1 MSDLIQ
7 QKKFE
12 PTERAAQ
19 IISLAQEA
27 FAGAAEVKKRTKLSV
42 EAAKH
47 CGQLMLDEQ
56 ADVTKRL
63 GKGTWES
70 YFEITFSK
78 AIPRSTAQSWMKLS
92 RETCPIGQTK
102 SANQPL
108 ISPKPPETDDNEI
121 RKGMLALDL
130 FPTKKHEPTAEA
142 GPTILTPK
150 LSTHLG
156 LINRL
161 VAWHAE
167 LMLSNDG
174 FLTQERRSELIK
186 DFAPVLAFLND
197 MRG

>member
-1 MSDLIQ
+1 MSDII
-7 QKKFE
+7 QKKYE

-19 IISLAQEA
+19 ILSLAQEA

-42 EAAKH
+42 EAAKQ

-78 AIPRSTAQSWMKLS
+78 SIPRSTAQSWMKLS

-108 ISPKPPETDDNEI
+108 VSSTPIADDNEI

-130 FPTKKHEPTAEA
+130 FPSKKHEPTPEA
-142 GPTILTPK
+142 GPSIATPK

-161 VAWHAE
+161 IAWHSE
-167 LMLSNDG
+167 LMASNDG
-174 FLTQERRSELIK
+174 FLTQEHRSQLIK
-186 DFAPVLAFLND
+186 DFTPVLSMIND